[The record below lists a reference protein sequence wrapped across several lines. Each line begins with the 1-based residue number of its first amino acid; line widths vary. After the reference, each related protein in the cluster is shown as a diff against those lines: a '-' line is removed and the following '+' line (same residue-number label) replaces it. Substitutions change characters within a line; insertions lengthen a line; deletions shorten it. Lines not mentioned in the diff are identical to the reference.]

1 MRWGLTPKEVAPA
14 FSFEKRFFGAK
25 PSRPNL
31 LERQD
36 RGNTHQPRQTQ
47 DSASNPSYNDS
58 ALAAKKQK
66 FLSAYQLGA
75 TIAESARFAGVTP
88 RTPYN
93 WRSGDPQF
101 AQAWGD
107 ARQKLVEDLEA
118 ESFKRA
124 IQGNDRMLMFL

>member
-1 MRWGLTPKEVAPA
+1 ME
-14 FSFEKRFFGAK
+14 
-25 PSRPNL
+25 
-31 LERQD
+31 
-36 RGNTHQPRQTQ
+36 THTNHAQTQ

-101 AQAWGD
+101 AQAWRD
-107 ARQKLVEDLEA
+107 ARQKFVEDLEA
-118 ESFKRA
+118 EAFKRA
-124 IQGNDRMLMFL
+124 IQGNDRMLMFLLKYYKPDPASERQQPKGMTIADLAGLAEKVSTWT